1 MSTRHTETKQVA
13 YCWQLEENQH
23 AQADKGKVVASG
35 EFSENATF
43 SYASGEATDGKPL
56 RVYHTRGKQTAH
68 EQAEAYLEPRSLMDK
83 ATWRKWN
90 KDGCSRWRS
99 RLYSWLGA
107 YTHVLRI
114 WVKE

>member
-1 MSTRHTETKQVA
+1 MSTHHTETKHVQ
-13 YCWQLEENQH
+13 YGWQLEANRH
-23 AQADKGKVVASG
+23 AMLSKGEVVASD

-43 SYASGEATDGKPL
+43 SYASEQETDGEPM
-56 RVYHTRGKQTAH
+56 RVYHSRGKQTARAC
-68 EQAEAYLEPRSLMDK
+68 AEVYLEPRSLMDK

-99 RLYSWLGA
+99 RLYSWRDG

-114 WVKE
+114 WIKE